1 MAAVA
6 TTDAQPITPP
16 ATPDPLPEAPQD
28 CRAVNQL
35 DWDVRMA
42 YAICMAE
49 AKKTPEQP
57 YGIARWNNAGLNKD
71 GSVDYGLMQIN
82 SVHADMVGGNLES
95 LYDPATNIK
104 IAYSL
109 SYGGKD
115 WTAWS
120 TYNNG
125 SYREYLQ

>member
-1 MAAVA
+1 MAAT
-6 TTDAQPITPP
+6 TTDQPPVKPP
-16 ATPDPLPEAPQD
+16 ATPTD
-28 CRAVNQL
+28 CTAVNGYN
-35 DWDVRMA
+35 WNSRTA

-49 AKKTPEQP
+49 SRGNPDATGYNQN
-57 YGIARWNNAGLNKD
+57 GTADR
-71 GSVDYGLMQIN
+71 GLMQVN
-82 SVHADMVGGNLES
+82 SIHADMVGGNLAS

-109 SYGGKD
+109 SKGGTD

-125 SYREYLQ
+125 AYRQWL